1 MNRKKII
8 AIKNELAVVATV
20 FLVLTA
26 AASTMTTI
34 TTVYA
39 QPGIT
44 SPGSTSPSSPTTTT
58 GEPAIQVPTNISQ
71 PVTGEPLTPTTQQII
86 INLQTQCRDQGVIIL
101 QECVNVWHESP
112 RTLVLN
118 GETLLLAAPGSG
130 PIGSTGTAED
140 LFGEDFGSTVG
151 NYPNI
156 YLWEAVD
163 RFKEQG
169 YTLTSVMIGGQGTQ
183 GNLHEFFVVMSK

>member
-140 LFGEDFGSTVG
+140 LFGEDFGSSVG